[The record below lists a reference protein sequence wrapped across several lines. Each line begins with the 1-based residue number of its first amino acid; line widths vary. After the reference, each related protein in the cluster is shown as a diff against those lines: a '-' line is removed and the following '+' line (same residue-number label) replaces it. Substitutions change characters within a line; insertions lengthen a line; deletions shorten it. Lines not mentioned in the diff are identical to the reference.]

1 MKLSFKITLSILA
14 VSLIPLLITMTI
26 VIFRT
31 VNEIQISRFEKNSSL
46 SIISAKI
53 LSQYFDEKKIIIT
66 TLANSPLVRKM
77 NWKEMETYITNE
89 AVRLKDKIEKIIL
102 GNPDGTFYNTAKGN
116 RHFGGLQTTD
126 NTDPNAKPQKISHRT
141 YWKKTVPENKEAG
154 EVCFISEPMISL
166 STSARQIVVSSTVL
180 SDSKVVGMIGAS
192 ITWENISE
200 KIKEIKEKIYAEF
213 KGDAEFCIVAYNG
226 DYIYHWKEQ
235 KNIHVDKDKNI
246 IVISNIQ
253 DENNPKLSR
262 IGIRMLQGG
271 QGFSDYRDPQTN
283 EKFFIFFSP
292 IESAHA
298 SLAIFVPNSY
308 MMEPVYSVVS
318 LFVKIIIIVILCI
331 IPITVFLVKTITGP
345 ILHAGGLLGK
355 SAKQVET
362 GSKMVSTAS
371 QKFAECSSQ
380 AAASLEETAASV
392 EEILLIT
399 EKNKEI
405 SVMAGDLI
413 VTTKDIVEK
422 SGDSIKILN
431 HSMKKLNH
439 SSEKMN
445 RILKSIDD
453 IAFQTN
459 LLSLN
464 AAVEAARAGEAGK
477 GFAVVA
483 NEVRSLAGKSAE
495 AAGNTS
501 NLIETSIKEIK
512 ETYSFTRETER
523 NISELIDI
531 ISKFETLIQEISG
544 SADDHNRRMEQIS
557 LAIRE
562 LDKIT
567 QENAANSEETAS
579 SSEEM
584 SALAVSMMDIVN
596 GMIRLIGGQKEV
608 L

>member
-1 MKLSFKITLSILA
+1 
-14 VSLIPLLITMTI
+14 
-26 VIFRT
+26 
-31 VNEIQISRFEKNSSL
+31 
-46 SIISAKI
+46 
-53 LSQYFDEKKIIIT
+53 
-66 TLANSPLVRKM
+66 
-77 NWKEMETYITNE
+77 
-89 AVRLKDKIEKIIL
+89 
-102 GNPDGTFYNTAKGN
+102 
-116 RHFGGLQTTD
+116 
-126 NTDPNAKPQKISHRT
+126 
-141 YWKKTVPENKEAG
+141 
-154 EVCFISEPMISL
+154 
-166 STSARQIVVSSTVL
+166 
-180 SDSKVVGMIGAS
+180 
-192 ITWENISE
+192 
-200 KIKEIKEKIYAEF
+200 
-213 KGDAEFCIVAYNG
+213 
-226 DYIYHWKEQ
+226 
-235 KNIHVDKDKNI
+235 
-246 IVISNIQ
+246 
-253 DENNPKLSR
+253 
-262 IGIRMLQGG
+262 
-271 QGFSDYRDPQTN
+271 
-283 EKFFIFFSP
+283 
-292 IESAHA
+292 
-298 SLAIFVPNSY
+298 
-308 MMEPVYSVVS
+308 
-318 LFVKIIIIVILCI
+318 
-331 IPITVFLVKTITGP
+331 
-345 ILHAGGLLGK
+345 
-355 SAKQVET
+355 
-362 GSKMVSTAS
+362 MVSTAS